1 MTQDLT
7 WQEQARCAV
16 DDPEILNICF
26 NDEDSEIDYTD
37 AAKEICSQCP
47 VRRQCLQYALDNEER
62 FGVWG
67 GADEST
73 RRWALSIDQYGK
85 PIQRIRNMKCPYCSS
100 AALASVSKTRTRT
113 QIRCTTCQ
121 LTWWSRKITALHSID
136 AEMEDDSDDMG
147 TSI

>member
-1 MTQDLT
+1 MTQDRT

-16 DDPEILNICF
+16 DDPQILNVFF
-26 NDEDSEIDYTD
+26 NDEDDEIDYTN
-37 AAKEICSQCP
+37 AAKEICGGCP
-47 VRRQCLQYALDNEER
+47 VRRQCLQFALDTEER

-85 PIQRIRNMKCPYCSS
+85 PIQRIRDMKCPYCAGGDIS
-100 AALASVSKTRTRT
+100 AVSKTRTKTRL
-113 QIRCTTCQ
+113 RCSTCQ
-121 LTWWSRKITALHSID
+121 LAWWSRKIMEVHPID

-147 TSI
+147 TDL